1 MEERD
6 RFERLEVLAPIDK
19 RIITYLILFVTIIV
33 LSSVFITLYTEYLW
47 FLSVNYVEI
56 FLTTLYYRLLTFT
69 IFFAISFSILFI
81 NNVAIRKASQEFLGE
96 DVKIPHLLD
105 FTISAIFSY
114 AMSNKWLQLLYF
126 KNSTN
131 FNIKDPIFNIDVSF
145 YVFKLPFINS
155 VIILTSIT
163 LVISLII
170 SIIAYAYIFRWVE
183 SFEEL
188 KELFPTNGYIHLSS
202 LMLAIFFLTSAYFYF
217 LRFELLTSPHGAVN
231 GAGYTDVLIRIPALF
246 ISSALAVLVGIV
258 SFYFGIKRNVEV
270 VFTIIFIFLLFT
282 LIANVLLP
290 FGIQKFQVEPNEL
303 TLEKKYIDYSIKF
316 TRTAYGLDVKK
327 MPYNVEENLTIY
339 SIERN
344 RGTIDNIRLW
354 DHRPLLNVYK
364 QIQQIRTYY
373 VINDVDVDRYYVD
386 GKYTQ
391 IMVSARELST
401 DLLPSKAKTW
411 LNKHLIYTHGY
422 GVVMSPV
429 NAVSKEGLPELI
441 VHDVPPKGK
450 INVTRPEIYYG
461 ELTKNY
467 VVVNTLQ
474 KEFDYPAGEKNVFTY
489 YNGNGGVP
497 VDSYFKKV
505 LFSIKF
511 SDVNL
516 FLSNYVTDKS
526 KIMFHREIKD
536 RISTIAPFLIL
547 DKDPYIAVINGRL
560 YWIVDAYTVLDKF
573 PYSAKYNFFNYIRN
587 PVKVFVDA
595 YNGTVDFYIVQNEP
609 VIKTLAKA
617 YPSLFKK
624 EMDVEKRKHIRYP
637 IDLFRIQ
644 AEIYATYHMDEAETF
659 YNREDVWEIP
669 HEMYEDLTIEMEPY
683 YVILNLPKSNETE
696 FVLMLPFTPKGR
708 DNIISWMA
716 ARCDKNYGEIV
727 LYEFPKGKLIYGP
740 MQIEARIDQN
750 AEISKLFTLWGQAG
764 SKVIRGNLLVIPI
777 ENSIIYVEPVYLRA
791 EKTQIPELRGVIV
804 AYNEYLTMKETLDL
818 ALEEL
823 FGVKPKIETKTKD
836 VKELVKE
843 SIETYN
849 KAIEEIKKGNWS
861 GFGEMLNKLGRIL
874 NQLNESIKRK

>member
-1 MEERD
+1 
-6 RFERLEVLAPIDK
+6 
-19 RIITYLILFVTIIV
+19 
-33 LSSVFITLYTEYLW
+33 
-47 FLSVNYVEI
+47 
-56 FLTTLYYRLLTFT
+56 
-69 IFFAISFSILFI
+69 
-81 NNVAIRKASQEFLGE
+81 
-96 DVKIPHLLD
+96 
-105 FTISAIFSY
+105 
-114 AMSNKWLQLLYF
+114 
-126 KNSTN
+126 
-131 FNIKDPIFNIDVSF
+131 
-145 YVFKLPFINS
+145 
-155 VIILTSIT
+155 
-163 LVISLII
+163 
-170 SIIAYAYIFRWVE
+170 
-183 SFEEL
+183 
-188 KELFPTNGYIHLSS
+188 
-202 LMLAIFFLTSAYFYF
+202 
-217 LRFELLTSPHGAVN
+217 
-231 GAGYTDVLIRIPALF
+231 
-246 ISSALAVLVGIV
+246 
-258 SFYFGIKRNVEV
+258 
-270 VFTIIFIFLLFT
+270 
-282 LIANVLLP
+282 
-290 FGIQKFQVEPNEL
+290 
-303 TLEKKYIDYSIKF
+303 
-316 TRTAYGLDVKK
+316 
-327 MPYNVEENLTIY
+327 
-339 SIERN
+339 
-344 RGTIDNIRLW
+344 
-354 DHRPLLNVYK
+354 
-364 QIQQIRTYY
+364 
-373 VINDVDVDRYYVD
+373 
-386 GKYTQ
+386 
-391 IMVSARELST
+391 MVSARELST

-836 VKELVKE
+836 VKELVEE